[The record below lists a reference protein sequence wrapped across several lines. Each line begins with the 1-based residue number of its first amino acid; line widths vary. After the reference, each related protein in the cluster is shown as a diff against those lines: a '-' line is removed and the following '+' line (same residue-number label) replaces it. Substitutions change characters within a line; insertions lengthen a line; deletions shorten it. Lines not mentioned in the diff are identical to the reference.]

1 MPDLK
6 EINQW
11 TKKGLYDLAKQPLP
25 TMYYSCIIGINE
37 AEKEAWKLYK
47 NEDNNPEINYW
58 HKVPALRLLVD
69 INKSKF
75 RMFGD
80 GPAFMEVNRL
90 TGELERIKKNI

>member
-37 AEKEAWKLYK
+37 AEKEA
-47 NEDNNPEINYW
+47 
-58 HKVPALRLLVD
+58 
-69 INKSKF
+69 
-75 RMFGD
+75 
-80 GPAFMEVNRL
+80 
-90 TGELERIKKNI
+90 